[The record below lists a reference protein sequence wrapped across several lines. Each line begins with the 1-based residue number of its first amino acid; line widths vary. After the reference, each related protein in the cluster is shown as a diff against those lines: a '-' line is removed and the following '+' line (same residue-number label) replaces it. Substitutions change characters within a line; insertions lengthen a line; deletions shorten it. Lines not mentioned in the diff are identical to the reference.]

1 MFKLFKKRKK
11 ENFNSVLHKT
21 NVICSS
27 IPKGWFVSEA
37 GQNPLHMLWF
47 VVLVNF
53 DDVAN
58 QVENPRHFV
67 AEDFDSYE
75 EALNECIKN
84 CI

>member
-11 ENFNSVLHKT
+11 ENFNSELHKT
-21 NVICSS
+21 NVMCSS

-58 QVENPRHFV
+58 QVENPRYVV